1 MNLRKTFGLK
11 KKIRFRVLKK
21 FCLKNLGQEKF
32 IGPKNFGS
40 KKFLG
45 PNKILVPA
53 KFWIPCSFSPKKF
66 ESKKLMVQNIVS
78 PNKNL
83 D

>member
-1 MNLRKTFGLK
+1 MSKKMDF
-11 KKIRFRVLKK
+11 KKISVQKK
-21 FCLKNLGQEKF
+21 IKLWVKKKF

-45 PNKILVPA
+45 PNIILIPA
-53 KFWIPCSFSPKKF
+53 KFWIPCLFSPKKF

>member
-1 MNLRKTFGLK
+1 MGSK
-11 KKIRFRVLKK
+11 KDKILSFKK
-21 FCLKNLGQEKF
+21 FCLKILGQEKF

-40 KKFLG
+40 QKFLG

-53 KFWIPCSFSPKKF
+53 KFWIPCSLSLKKF
-66 ESKKLMVQNIVS
+66 GTKKLMVQNITS

>member
-1 MNLRKTFGLK
+1 MGSK
-11 KKIRFRVLKK
+11 KDEILSFKK
-21 FCLKNLGQEKF
+21 FCLKILGQEKF

-45 PNKILVPA
+45 PNKILIPA